1 MRFLCNATLVFV
13 LAGCLFPSVNATAQ
27 QFPHLQED
35 NLAGRQVTLPDAT
48 SGRVSVL
55 VLGFSHASGT
65 PTGAWAK
72 RIQSDFG
79 RSPGFALYQLAVL
92 EAAPRMIRGMI
103 VSSIKKG
110 VPTSQHA
117 NFLIVV
123 HQEAELQKLVGYKEA
138 DDAYIVV
145 LDRDGKVVY
154 QTHGSSVD
162 PAYTEFRGKLQPLLK

>member
-1 MRFLCNATLVFV
+1 MSFRCNAAIVFA
-13 LAGCLFPSVNATAQ
+13 LAGCLAISVKATAQ

-35 NLAGRQVTLPDAT
+35 NLAGQQVTLPDAA
-48 SGRVSVL
+48 SGKVSVL

-79 RSPGFALYQLAVL
+79 KSTSFTLYQLAVL

-103 VSSIKKG
+103 VSGIKKG
-110 VPTSQHA
+110 VPESQRA

-123 HQEAELQKLVGYKEA
+123 HQEDELQKLVRYQEA

-145 LDRDGKVVY
+145 LDRNGKVAY
-154 QTHGSSVD
+154 QIHGGSVD
-162 PAYTEFRGKLQPLLK
+162 PAYAEFREKVQELLK